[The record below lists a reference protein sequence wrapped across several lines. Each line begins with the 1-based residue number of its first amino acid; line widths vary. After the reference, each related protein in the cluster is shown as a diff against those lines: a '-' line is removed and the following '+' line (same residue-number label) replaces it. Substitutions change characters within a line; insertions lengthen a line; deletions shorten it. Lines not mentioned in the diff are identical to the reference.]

1 MDVIKIGNR
10 IKHARDIRNY
20 TLDYIASEIGVAKST
35 IQRYENGLI
44 SKPKLPVLQAIADV
58 LRVNPAWLSGQDVP
72 MEQDD
77 SLAIIIEQLQRDTGL
92 TLEEVAKK
100 ANVPLYWL
108 QNIDSFV
115 PGAFGPDGIEYEWIT
130 RVANVFGISGSILRT
145 ALSKQE
151 VPLPDDLPRV
161 TAKEAFALEPYNN
174 KTSTIAAHFDGDEY
188 TEEELD
194 KIKEFAAFV
203 KSTRKNEDKRAPQK
217 TAPAPAAD
225 APLAFPDHL
234 TVNAAHARNDVEA
247 TDEMQQHD
255 ENIMDNDDEWK

>member
-10 IKHARDIRNY
+10 LKQARTIRNY

-77 SLAIIIEQLQRDTGL
+77 SLALIIEQLQKDTGL
-92 TLEEVAKK
+92 TLEEVAEE

-115 PGAFGPDGIEYEWIT
+115 PGSFGPNGIEYEWIT
-130 RVANVFGISGSILRT
+130 RVANVFGVSGSILRT

-151 VPLPDDLPRV
+151 IPLPDEPVNV
-161 TAKEAFALEPYNN
+161 TAKEAFAFTPYTD
-174 KTSTIAAHFDGDEY
+174 KTPTTLAAHFDGDEY
-188 TEEELD
+188 TEEELN

-203 KSTRKNEDKRAPQK
+203 KSTRK
-217 TAPAPAAD
+217 
-225 APLAFPDHL
+225 
-234 TVNAAHARNDVEA
+234 
-247 TDEMQQHD
+247 
-255 ENIMDNDDEWK
+255 